1 MKKASLI
8 WQTIRKAWE
17 PHRTGSPRQTA
28 PWRSGRW
35 QEMRKVWRTAQSVG
49 SMHETGCRKPPE
61 CCQAWLQLILLNS
74 NLLVMQLQPALLLS
88 RNAEE
93 VTQAKVHRE
102 PEPTPPP
109 AQRQQCHQ
117 GAQTGTDPVTS
128 SRADIM
134 IHETPGFYC
143 CTSNTMNRTKVNHV
157 REDEVPMS
165 NAIPLGSW
173 FLAHWAAYVL
183 RRPQWV
189 KRHKLQ
195 VGAGD
200 GFPA

>member
-8 WQTIRKAWE
+8 WQTIWKAWE

-49 SMHETGCRKPPE
+49 SMHETSCGKPPE
-61 CCQAWLQLILLNS
+61 CCHAWLQLILLNS

-93 VTQAKVHRE
+93 VTQARVHRE

-109 AQRQQCHQ
+109 PRGSNATKVPRQVQTLWHPRERIQWYTKHQ
-117 GAQTGTDPVTS
+117 GFTAAQ
-128 SRADIM
+128 A
-134 IHETPGFYC
+134 TP
-143 CTSNTMNRTKVNHV
+143 CTEQKSIRLEKTK
-157 REDEVPMS
+157 
-165 NAIPLGSW
+165 
-173 FLAHWAAYVL
+173 FLCL
-183 RRPQWV
+183 TPS
-189 KRHKLQ
+189 L
-195 VGAGD
+195 
-200 GFPA
+200 